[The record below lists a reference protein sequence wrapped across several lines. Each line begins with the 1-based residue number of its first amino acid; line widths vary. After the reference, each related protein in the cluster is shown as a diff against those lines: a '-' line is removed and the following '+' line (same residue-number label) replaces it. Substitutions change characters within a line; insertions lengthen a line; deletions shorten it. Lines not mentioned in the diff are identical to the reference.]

1 MAFAPGSKIF
11 RNIFVNILFT
21 LICCLISF
29 GTASFRQ
36 FADEPLQLVKPDLD
50 HKRLVLVK
58 ENIKVVSRIEGP
70 VATIAV
76 VGKFHS
82 GKSFLMNQLMG
93 KTKGF
98 GIGPTVRPETM
109 GIWMWGQP
117 LKVSLP
123 SGQKLSLIF
132 LDTEGNLVSGFAANN
147 VSENYDAK
155 IFAVATLIS
164 SHLIYNSVKIID
176 QADIDYLE
184 LLARRTQLFA
194 LRSQLS
200 RAKWNDGFVHDLLSF
215 PPLLWVVQDF
225 VQTTLDNETPT
236 QWLHRLMETH
246 TRESEDYKISLLDI
260 FKSLECHTLFLPAV
274 KRLLL
279 TDLSEAREEDLTEE
293 YIEERDALSKRL
305 QETLVPKT
313 KNGRPITGAELT
325 TLFEVLVE
333 ASNDGSLA
341 DVPSRWTSFVERIM
355 DSSTEDCTHFYESEM
370 RVLFKKHDD
379 GPIKDG
385 VFVSWHSQA
394 RKKSFTLLTQLLHGL
409 SDALETATA
418 QLEKN
423 LESLHARQ
431 RDLNSKKI
439 KLFCSN
445 QEQKYL
451 LTAEG
456 HAKGIALPLS
466 SAKLKQDLGAYAEGL
481 ITDFNKELE
490 TVVEEEDKKI
500 YTRSLKQSLGHLVDA
515 TQLQNERALEAVF
528 EKAVASAS
536 ETFSSKAVTSKA
548 LTDQQLGRVT
558 KEGVDA
564 AFQTFDSECKK
575 FSREKKYGL
584 HEALLKDVINRHIE
598 ELKNQNDQLISKLMA
613 NTVKKLVERFTER
626 TGPQYL
632 SLPVNDT
639 DLDLRLQQE
648 GSTMQAEFKRS
659 LDGFQSSP
667 SYKGFS
673 QELLEQLRSVEKQRR
688 AENVDA
694 FTRVVGEPLTR
705 AKQIILLSA
714 DKFGTEFTLRTF
726 IMDVCLLQLGD
737 GKPKFWQQDLKR
749 NIVTNFMNTDPELRQ
764 MIARVKG
771 LWSSVV
777 GFFLWI
783 LWLIGF

>member
-1 MAFAPGSKIF
+1 MLLPRFEAWRPRLVQKYF
-11 RNIFVNILFT
+11 RISLYLPYSYLFPAWFPSEKQ
-21 LICCLISF
+21 ISDNLR
-29 GTASFRQ
+29 TSL
-36 FADEPLQLVKPDLD
+36 LQLVKPDLN

-58 ENIKVVSRIEGP
+58 ENIKVVSKIEGP

-82 GKSFLMNQLMG
+82 GKSFLKNQLMG

-117 LKVSLP
+117 LKVRLP
-123 SGQKLSLIF
+123 SGQNLSLIF
-132 LDTEGNLVSGFAANN
+132 LDTEGFAANN

-236 QWLHRLMETH
+236 QWLHRLMETLS
-246 TRESEDYKISLLDI
+246 RESEDYKISLLDI

-293 YIEERDALSKRL
+293 YIEERDALSKKL
-305 QETLVPKT
+305 LATLVPKT
-313 KNGRPITGAELT
+313 KNGRPVTGAELV

-370 RVLFKKHDD
+370 QVLFKKNDD
-379 GPIKDG
+379 GPVKEG
-385 VFVSWHSQA
+385 VLVEWHAQA
-394 RKKSFTLLTQLLHGL
+394 KKKLFTLLTQLLHGL
-409 SDALETATA
+409 SDALESASI
-418 QLEKN
+418 QLGKN

-431 RDLNSKKI
+431 RDLNSKKVR
-439 KLFCSN
+439 LFCSN

-456 HAKGIALPLS
+456 HARGIGLPIN
-466 SAKLKQDLGAYAEGL
+466 SAILERDLGAFADSL
-481 ITDFNKELE
+481 VTDFAKELDS
-490 TVVEEEDKKI
+490 VLEEEDKKT
-500 YTRSLKQSLGHLVDA
+500 YTRSLKQSLAHLIDA
-515 TQLQNERALEAVF
+515 SQLQNERALEAVF
-528 EKAVASAS
+528 EKAAAAASDTMFVS
-536 ETFSSKAVTSKA
+536 Q
-548 LTDQQLGRVT
+548 LLNLGRAKKGAQLQFSLGKV
-558 KEGVDA
+558 
-564 AFQTFDSECKK
+564 FDSECKR
-575 FSREKKYGL
+575 FSSEKKYGL
-584 HEALLKDVINRHIE
+584 HEALLKDVINRRME
-598 ELKNQNDQLISKLMA
+598 DLRKENDQFISKLMA
-613 NTVKKLVERFTER
+613 
-626 TGPQYL
+626 
-632 SLPVNDT
+632 DT
-639 DLDLRLQQE
+639 
-648 GSTMQAEFKRS
+648 AEFRRS
-659 LDGFQSSP
+659 LDAFQTSP
-667 SYKGFS
+667 EYKKSS
-673 QELLEQLRSVEKQRR
+673 QELLEKLRSVEKQRR
-688 AENVDA
+688 TENVAA
-694 FTRVVGEPLTR
+694 FTRVVGEPLRR

-714 DKFGTEFTLRTF
+714 DKFGTEFTLRSF
-726 IMDVCLLQLGD
+726 IMDACLLQLGD
-737 GKPKFWQQDLKR
+737 GKPKFWQQDFKR
-749 NIVTNFMNTDPELRQ
+749 NIVNNFMNSDPELRQ
-764 MIARVKG
+764 RIDSIKG
-771 LWSSVV
+771 FWSSVV

>member
-1 MAFAPGSKIF
+1 MATAAGSKIF
-11 RNIFVNILFT
+11 QNIPVPILF
-21 LICCLISF
+21 ILISCLVSF
-29 GTASFRQ
+29 GKANFKR
-36 FADEPLQLVKPDLD
+36 FADEPLQLVKPDLN

-58 ENIKVVSRIEGP
+58 ENIKVVSKIEGP

-117 LKVSLP
+117 LKVRLP
-123 SGQKLSLIF
+123 SGQNLSLIF
-132 LDTEGNLVSGFAANN
+132 LDTEGFAANN

-200 RAKWNDGFVHDLLSF
+200 RAKWSDGFVHDLLSF

-246 TRESEDYKISLLDI
+246 SRESEDYKISLLDI

-274 KRLLL
+274 KRVLL

-293 YIEERDALSKRL
+293 YIEERDALSKKL
-305 QETLVPKT
+305 QATLVPKT
-313 KNGRPITGAELT
+313 KNGRPITGAELV

-370 RVLFKKHDD
+370 QVLFKKNDD
-379 GPIKDG
+379 GPVKEG
-385 VFVSWHSQA
+385 VLVEWHAQA
-394 RKKSFTLLTQLLHGL
+394 KKKSFTLLTQLLHGL
-409 SDALETATA
+409 SDALELAST
-418 QLEKN
+418 QLGKN

-431 RDLNSKKI
+431 RDLNSKKVR
-439 KLFCSN
+439 LFCSN

-456 HAKGIALPLS
+456 HARGIALPIN
-466 SAKLKQDLGAYAEGL
+466 SAILERDLGAYAESL
-481 ITDFNKELE
+481 VTDFAKELDS
-490 TVVEEEDKKI
+490 VLVEEDKKT
-500 YTRSLKQSLGHLVDA
+500 YTRSLKQSLAHLIDA

-528 EKAVASAS
+528 EKAVAAAS
-536 ETFSSKAVTSKA
+536 DTFSSKAEISEA
-548 LTDQQLGRVT
+548 LTDQQLTRAA
-558 KEGVDA
+558 KEGMDA
-564 AFQTFDSECKK
+564 AFQVFDSECKR
-575 FSREKKYGL
+575 FSSEKKYGL
-584 HEALLKDVINRHIE
+584 HEALLKDVINRRIE
-598 ELKNQNDQLISKLMA
+598 DLRKENDQFISKLMA
-613 NTVKKLVERFTER
+613 DTTRKLVERFAER
-626 TGPQYL
+626 TGPQHL
-632 SLPVNDT
+632 PLPVNDT
-639 DLDLRLQQE
+639 DLDLRLLQE
-648 GSTMQAEFKRS
+648 ARTSQAEFRRS
-659 LDGFQSSP
+659 LDAFQTSP
-667 SYKGFS
+667 EYKKSS
-673 QELLEQLRSVEKQRR
+673 QELLEKLRSVEKQRR
-688 AENVDA
+688 TENVAA
-694 FTRVVGEPLTR
+694 FTRVVGEPLRR

-714 DKFGTEFTLRTF
+714 DKFGTEFTLRSY

-749 NIVTNFMNTDPELRQ
+749 NIVNNFMNSDPELRQ
-764 MIARVKG
+764 RIDSIKG
-771 LWSSVV
+771 FWSSVV